1 MIECVLHVVIIVL
14 WMVEIFDVQVT
25 VHRDIFL

>member
-1 MIECVLHVVIIVL
+1 MAFESQNLDIVVQDYI
-14 WMVEIFDVQVT
+14 IFDVQVA